1 MNCDKAQELFS
12 DFHEGA
18 LTEGLRLNINRHFE
32 NCASCAQDF
41 LSFQQ
46 AYQSCST
53 LSAVAVPDD
62 LGETIAR
69 RLDMVDF
76 ERKRA
81 SARPGRWLRTAAAAA
96 VVAAVLAVAVMYKP
110 DSYRGTGANIIPP
123 IAQSATELT
132 IEKVNGTVWI
142 RFVAGEKTRVDVLE
156 GGTVESLLP
165 PNDAKPIRV
174 DTIAAGSHYNVPV
187 TVDGPIPQPLWLK
200 VSGMKETVG
209 IFFPQPAV
217 LTSRTFT
224 GDVPQ
229 TLQAIANGYGVVVE
243 ARLIGPGKPTSQ
255 SLVGAEVLEAA
266 RAAMENTS
274 YKSISLTNGVLHV
287 R

>member
-18 LTEGLRLNINRHFE
+18 LTEGLRLNVNRHFE

-53 LSAVAVPDD
+53 LGPSPVPAD
-62 LGETIAR
+62 LCEIIAR
-69 RLDMVDF
+69 RLDRVDF

-81 SARPGRWLRTAAAAA
+81 SAPPARWLRTGATAA
-96 VVAAVLAVAVMYKP
+96 VVAAVLAVAVVYKP
-110 DSYRGTGANIIPP
+110 DNSRGTGANIIPP
-123 IAQSATELT
+123 LVQSATELT
-132 IEKVNGTVWI
+132 IEKVNGSVRI
-142 RFVAGEKTRVDVLE
+142 RFIAREKTRVDVLE

-174 DTIAAGSHYNVPV
+174 DTVAAGSHYDVPI

-209 IFFPQPAV
+209 IFFPQPIV

-243 ARLIGPGKPTSQ
+243 ARLSGTGKPTSQ
-255 SLVGAEVLEAA
+255 SLVGADVLEAA
-266 RAAMENTS
+266 RTALENTP